1 MSLLKGKR
9 GLVFGV
15 ANDRSIAVAIAKE
28 AIAQGATCGFPYL
41 PGDKNERRAAKALE
55 EIGLSSPWL
64 FPCDVSKDADL
75 DACFTAAREK
85 FDTIDF
91 VVHSLAYADRA
102 WLKPGNFHETP
113 REAFCQA
120 VDISAYSLVAIARR
134 AKAMMPNGGS
144 ILAMTYY
151 GSQKMIPGYNVM
163 GVAKAAL
170 EACSRYLAGELGQSG
185 IRVNTISAGPLRTL
199 SAMAVGGIDEIFSW
213 IEKKAPLHRNI
224 TQEEVGKT
232 AAFLLSDHAGAI
244 TAENIFVDAGYNAVG
259 L

>member
-1 MSLLKGKR
+1 MGFLDGKR

-15 ANDRSIAVAIAKE
+15 ANDRSIAVAIARE
-28 AIAQGATCGFPYL
+28 AVAQGATCGFPYL
-41 PGDKNERRAAKALE
+41 PGEKNERRAAKALE
-55 EIGLSSPWL
+55 EIGLADPWL
-64 FPCDVSKDADL
+64 FPCDVSKDAEL
-75 DACFTAAREK
+75 DACFDAARQK
-85 FDTIDF
+85 FDRLDF
-91 VVHSLAYADRA
+91 VVHSVAYADRA

-113 REAFCQA
+113 RDAFSLA
-120 VDISAYSLVAIARR
+120 LDISAYSLVAIARR
-134 AKAMMPNGGS
+134 AKPLMTHGGS
-144 ILAMTYY
+144 IIALTYY

-170 EACSRYLAGELGQSG
+170 ECCARYLAGELGTFN

-224 TQEEVGKT
+224 TQEEVGKV
-232 AAFLLSDHAGAI
+232 AAFLLSDHSAAI

>member
-1 MSLLKGKR
+1 MSFLKGKR

-28 AIAQGATCGFPYL
+28 AVAQGATCGFPYL
-41 PGDKNERRAAKALE
+41 PGEKNERRVSKALE
-55 EIGLSSPWL
+55 DIGLSGAWL

-75 DACFTAAREK
+75 DACFTAAREN

-91 VVHSLAYADRA
+91 VVHSLAFADRT

-113 REAFCQA
+113 RDAFAQA
-120 VDISAYSLVAIARR
+120 LDVSAYSLVAIARR
-134 AKAMMPNGGS
+134 AKPMMPSGGS

-170 EACSRYLAGELGQSG
+170 EACTRYLAGELGQFG

-199 SAMAVGGIDEIFSW
+199 SAMAVGGIDEIFTW

-224 TQEEVGKT
+224 TQEEVGRT
-232 AAFLLSDHAGAI
+232 AAFLLSDQASAI

>member
-75 DACFTAAREK
+75 DACFAAAREK

-91 VVHSLAYADRA
+91 VVHSLAFADRT

-113 REAFCQA
+113 REAFAQA

-199 SAMAVGGIDEIFSW
+199 SAMAVGGIDEIFAW

-232 AAFLLSDHAGAI
+232 AAFLLSDHASAI